1 MLKNSKI
8 YVGKVIH
15 RRFKPKNHY
24 FKYRVFSLLID
35 LDDLNEIDNKIKL
48 FSYNKFNIISFF
60 DKDHGD
66 RDGTSLKNWVK
77 KKLEN
82 IGIDNKDVTIKLF
95 CYPRILGYVFNP
107 LSVFFIY
114 DKYDKIISIFYEVK
128 NTFGEQHTYIFKAE
142 DNETLRNSCV
152 KKFHVS
158 PFIDMECNYKFRV
171 NKPSDKISVI
181 IDQSDNDGK
190 LLFAL
195 KNWVKKKLENIGID
209 NKEIKIKLF
218 CYPRILGYVFNPL
231 SVFFIYD
238 KYDKIISIFYE
249 VKNTFGEQHTY
260 IFKAE
265 DNETLRNSCV
275 KKFHVSPFIDME
287 CNYKFR
293 VNKPSDKISV
303 IIDQSDNDG
312 KLLFASQDG
321 TAKEFSNKNLF
332 VSYIFHPLMTFKV
345 IVAIHYEAF
354 KLWLKGIKFIK
365 KKINIKNNS
374 SVEKSEFE

>member
-1 MLKNSKI
+1 MIKNSII
-8 YVGKVIH
+8 YDGKVIH
-15 RRFKPKNHY
+15 RRFKPKEHY
-24 FKYRVFSLLID
+24 FKYKVFSLLID
-35 LDDLNEIDNKIKL
+35 IDELETIEKKIKI

-60 DKDHGD
+60 DIDHGP
-66 RDGTSLKNWVK
+66 RDGTPIKSWIIKNLKK
-77 KKLEN
+77 
-82 IGIDNKDVTIKLF
+82 IGINSEKVQVKLL
-95 CYPRILGYVFNP
+95 CYPRIFGYVFNP
-107 LSVFFIY
+107 LSIFFIY
-114 DKYDKIISIFYEVK
+114 DENSKLISI
-128 NTFGEQHTYIFKAE
+128 
-142 DNETLRNSCV
+142 L
-152 KKFHVS
+152 
-158 PFIDMECNYKFRV
+158 
-171 NKPSDKISVI
+171 
-181 IDQSDNDGK
+181 
-190 LLFAL
+190 
-195 KNWVKKKLENIGID
+195 
-209 NKEIKIKLF
+209 
-218 CYPRILGYVFNPL
+218 
-231 SVFFIYD
+231 
-238 KYDKIISIFYE
+238 YE